1 MVKRRLREH
10 EVLSWNLQNEP
21 KRERKEKRR
30 EKRGK
35 RSKNKSA
42 RDDGA
47 HTSITL
53 VLWRWRQVD
62 PQSSLAGQS
71 SQS

>member
-1 MVKRRLREH
+1 MVKRQLREH

-35 RSKNKSA
+35 RSKSA

-53 VLWRWRQVD
+53 VLWRWRQAD
-62 PQSSLAGQS
+62 PQSSLTGQS